1 MYIVEEKFLYNLA
14 NTILFVGNDKVITPS
29 LHQIFNSHGFLIKF
43 AIEKEFVIK
52 EIQNDTIGLIL
63 FDLDLGIAETGISL
77 AQEILSLTNIP
88 ILFLS
93 SNSEKELL
101 LKVENVFSY
110 GLLDKN
116 ASATSILF
124 SIKTALRFHQEF
136 LELKKREKYLVEN
149 VNLLQNILDCSTDYI
164 FVKDL
169 ELRTILCNDM
179 VAKAVGKKAA
189 DLIGHNDI
197 ENGVPIELVK
207 GNPEKGIRG
216 YENDDLAALRG
227 ETISNPTDY
236 VYATDGTV
244 YVYDTI
250 KRPLRDKSGEIIGLL
265 GISRDVT
272 EKVKLE
278 ATIQRNQKLESI
290 GILAGGIAHDFNNLL
305 AGIFG
310 YIEIALNL
318 CPENS
323 NITLYLKKA
332 LSAFN
337 RAKALT
343 IQLLTFSKGGAPI
356 KKIVNL
362 KPLLMANV
370 QFSLSGSNISVHYDI
385 EDELWMTEV
394 DENQVGQVID
404 NIVINAI
411 QAMPAGGNIV
421 VTAKNTIVSSKQLP
435 IHQNTENRF
444 VKISLKDSGIG
455 IPKDLITRIFDP
467 FFSTKQKGTG
477 LGLSTAFSIIQK
489 HGGFIDVESTVG
501 VGSTFLIY
509 LPASDKQMTEVFVL
523 KEIKNK
529 SNAKVLFMDDEI
541 YIQEI
546 ESMRLKSMGYSVS
559 VASNGDE
566 AISLFKES
574 EFSDSPFNIVILD
587 LTIPGGKGGIKTL
600 EEIRKINFTVPVI
613 IASGYSESPAIA
625 NPEEYGFNDS
635 LEKPYSME
643 KLLKVLNKFLF
654 KRFDTSTKFN

>member
-1 MYIVEEKFLYNLA
+1 MYIIEGNFLSNLA
-14 NTILFVGNDKVITPS
+14 NTILFVGNDEAINPS
-29 LHQIFNSHGFLIKF
+29 LYQTLTAHGFLTKF
-43 AIEKEFVIK
+43 LLEKEFVIK
-52 EIQNDTIGLIL
+52 EIQNNAIGLIL
-63 FDLDLGIAETGISL
+63 FDLDLGSAETRISL
-77 AQEILSLTNIP
+77 AQEILSFTNIP

-93 SNSEKELL
+93 TNLDQELL
-101 LKVENVFSY
+101 QKVESIFSY

-116 ASATSILF
+116 ASVTSILF
-124 SIKTALRFHQEF
+124 SIKTALRLHQDF

-149 VNLLQNILDCSTDYI
+149 VDLLQNILDCSTDYI

-250 KRPLRDKSGEIIGLL
+250 KRPLRNKSGKIIGLL

-370 QFSLSGSNISVHYDI
+370 QFSLSGSNISVHYNI
-385 EDELWMTEV
+385 EDDLWMTEV

-404 NIVINAI
+404 NIVINAV
-411 QAMPAGGNIV
+411 QAMPAGGNLV
-421 VTAKNTIVSSKQLP
+421 VTAKNTIVNSKQLP

-444 VKISLKDSGIG
+444 VQISLKDSGIG

-489 HGGFIDVESTVG
+489 HGGFIDVESSVG
-501 VGSTFLIY
+501 VGSTFIIY
-509 LPASDKQMTEVFVL
+509 LPASDKQMTDTSVWEEF
-523 KEIKNK
+523 KFK

-559 VASNGDE
+559 LASNGDE

-574 EFSDSPFNIVILD
+574 EFSNSPFNIVILD
-587 LTIPGGKGGIKTL
+587 LTIPGGKGGIQTL
-600 EEIRKINFTVPVI
+600 EEIRKINSTVPVI

-625 NPEEYGFNDS
+625 NPDKYGFNDS
-635 LEKPYSME
+635 LEKPYSKE

-654 KRFDTSTKFN
+654 KLFDTPTNFN